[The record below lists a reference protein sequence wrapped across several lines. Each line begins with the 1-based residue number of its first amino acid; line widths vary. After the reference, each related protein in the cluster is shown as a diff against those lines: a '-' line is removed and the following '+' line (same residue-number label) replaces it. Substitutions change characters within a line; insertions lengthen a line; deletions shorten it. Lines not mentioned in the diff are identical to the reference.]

1 MAFCAL
7 KTTRRYLRTSFIVVM
22 MQALTTRS
30 AGSDDVFLDDGDVAN
45 WPAPPKDKFNTVMG
59 ELVNTVE
66 IAKSEVQEHKEK
78 IATHSEVL
86 SQHTSQLEAHAAK
99 LGLKAKAATA
109 PALKTTELP
118 PAFNI
123 AAFL

>member
-1 MAFCAL
+1 
-7 KTTRRYLRTSFIVVM
+7 M

-45 WPAPPKDKFNTVMG
+45 WPPPPKDKFNNVMG

-86 SQHTSQLEAHAAK
+86 SQHTSQLEKHAAK
-99 LGLKAKAATA
+99 LGLKAATA
-109 PALKTTELP
+109 PVVKKSESP

-123 AAFL
+123 VAFL

>member
-7 KTTRRYLRTSFIVVM
+7 KTARSYLRTSFIVVI

-59 ELVNTVE
+59 ELVSTVE
-66 IAKSEVQEHKEK
+66 VAKLDVEEHKEK
-78 IATHSEVL
+78 IAAHTEVL
-86 SQHTSQLEAHAAK
+86 SQHTSQLEEHAAK
-99 LGLKAKAATA
+99 LGIKAKTATA
-109 PALKTTELP
+109 PAFKPDESP
-118 PAFNI
+118 PTFNI